1 MQEVY
6 FLMGSI
12 PFFLTKI
19 KFAIVSWIISQTEF
33 IRHTKSYLY
42 TTAMERLPGTPFSK
56 ENVEH
61 LLASFLRI
69 LYIISKVH

>member
-1 MQEVY
+1 MQKCC

-12 PFFLTKI
+12 PFLLANI
-19 KFAIVSWIISQTEF
+19 KFAAVLSIISQTEF
-33 IRHTKSYLY
+33 IKHKKSYLY
-42 TTAMERLPGTPFSK
+42 TTAMERLPGNPFSK

-61 LLASFLRI
+61 LLLSFLGI